1 MKPETKSWLKR
12 AERDLKTAGN
22 SFKSKDYYAS
32 SFWCQQS
39 IEKGLKALLIE
50 KTGNFPKIHD
60 LLRLAQLNDSP
71 QRIQE
76 LCALVN
82 PAYTGSRYPDIS
94 KTYTQKESKQILSMC
109 REVLQWIKK
118 NLR

>member
-1 MKPETKSWLKR
+1 MKPETKTWLKR

-60 LLRLAQLNDSP
+60 ILKLSQLNNSP
-71 QRIQE
+71 HRIQE
-76 LCALVN
+76 LCA
-82 PAYTGSRYPDIS
+82 
-94 KTYTQKESKQILSMC
+94 
-109 REVLQWIKK
+109 
-118 NLR
+118 